1 MNSISLNL
9 PLSSDNWRLFES
21 SVDGKTWNQ
30 LKVTKN
36 EDDME
41 SAIVSPDIRYVR
53 MMNNSP
59 KNRHSF

>member
-30 LKVTKN
+30 LKVTKD

-53 MMNNSP
+53 MINN
-59 KNRHSF
+59 

>member
-30 LKVTKN
+30 LKVTK
-36 EDDME
+36 DKMIW
-41 SAIVSPDIRYVR
+41 SRPL
-53 MMNNSP
+53 
-59 KNRHSF
+59 